1 MEVLAEVWLAWNQQ
15 IGATV
20 ATILAL
26 AALLKSD
33 TEPKRQ
39 CYES

>member
-15 IGATV
+15 IGTTI

-26 AALLKSD
+26 VALLKGTGKD
-33 TEPKRQ
+33 PQ
-39 CYES
+39 MH